1 MGRLP
6 QALLLVSAVALL
18 GCARGGGAAQSPAQR
33 YQSDAA
39 ALKRGRLLFTGTCGA
54 YCHPTKP
61 AHRDAPYLFDCSWK
75 HGGSDR
81 EIFASISKGIPGTR
95 MPAWQGKL
103 PKGDEDIW
111 KVIAYLRAQ
120 RSCAAR

>member
-1 MGRLP
+1 
-6 QALLLVSAVALL
+6 LLLGSLALL
-18 GCARGGGAAQSPAQR
+18 GCARSGSPAQSPAAR
-33 YQSDAA
+33 YQNDPA

-54 YCHPTKP
+54 YCHPTRP
-61 AHRDAPYLFDCSWK
+61 ANRDAPYLFDCSWK

-120 RSCAAR
+120 RSCAAQ